1 MADTNAGHLS
11 GSTMTD
17 NLIADASP
25 EKRLFISLLTRDI
38 SLVAAFLDLIDNAI
52 NAALA
57 PFADKLATAEGYFSA
72 LHDPEISAS
81 TSIDIEFSAESVK
94 ITDNATGIDSETAK
108 SYVFKF
114 GRAAQDSR
122 ASLDR
127 LSVYGIGLKRAIFK
141 MGDRISIVSD
151 HEQGG
156 FELDLDVPA
165 WAALKQDVWGFP
177 ITERPNADADTTG
190 TVIEIT
196 HLHEDVATRLDD
208 GVFEGQL
215 MERIGQ
221 TYDYFM
227 GKFVTISVNG
237 RPVEPNSVEVS
248 ENRTTKTVTIDN
260 ATCAIDAGLGPSDSN
275 RRFRDATSGW
285 FVLCNGRTVV
295 SADKSSLTG
304 WGGHGLPIF
313 QPKHRPFLGIVMFAS
328 DDPESLPWTTTK
340 ASINVDSIAWQ
351 RAKREMVNTAKAIVN
366 FLDRRYTESG
376 TEVDSRELSQARGGS
391 VNPLASSSMKPRKF
405 MPPAPR
411 KDPTMQIQYA
421 AKLADVKRIGKHLRR
436 PGMSG
441 SEVGRYTLEFFLRN
455 EVGDEE

>member
-1 MADTNAGHLS
+1 MTN
-11 GSTMTD
+11 
-17 NLIADASP
+17 NLTADASP

-38 SLVAAFLDLIDNAI
+38 SLVAAFLDLIDNSI

-57 PFADKLATAEGYFSA
+57 PFADKLATAEGYLSA
-72 LHDPEISAS
+72 LGDPEISAS

-94 ITDNATGIDSETAK
+94 IADNATGIDSETAK

-141 MGDRISIVSD
+141 MGDQISIVSD

-177 ITERPNADADTTG
+177 ITERPNADADSTG

-215 MERIGQ
+215 IERIGK
-221 TYDYFM
+221 TYGYFM

-237 RPVEPNSVEVS
+237 KPVAPDSVAVS
-248 ENRTTKTVTIDN
+248 ENRAIETVTIDN
-260 ATCAIDAGLGPSDSN
+260 ATCAIVAGLGPSDSN
-275 RRFRDATSGW
+275 GRFRDATAGW

-295 SADKSSLTG
+295 SADKSRLTG

-313 QPKHRPFLGIVMFAS
+313 QPKHRPFVGIVMFVS
-328 DDPESLPWTTTK
+328 DEPESLPWTTTK
-340 ASINVDSIAWQ
+340 TSIDEDSIAWQ
-351 RAKREMVNTAKAIVN
+351 RAKREMVNTAKAIVK

-376 TEVDSRELSQARGGS
+376 TEVDSDELNEARGGS
-391 VNPLASSSMKPRKF
+391 VNPLASSSTKPRKF
-405 MPPAPR
+405 KPPAPK
-411 KDPTMQIQYA
+411 KDPTTRIQYD
-421 AKLADVKRIGKHLRR
+421 AKAADVERIGKHLRQ

-441 SEVGRYTLEFFLRN
+441 SEVGRYTLDFFLRN

>member
-1 MADTNAGHLS
+1 MTN
-11 GSTMTD
+11 
-17 NLIADASP
+17 NLTADASP

-38 SLVAAFLDLIDNAI
+38 SLVAAFLDLIDNSI

-57 PFADKLATAEGYFSA
+57 PYADKLTTAEGYLSA
-72 LHDPEISAS
+72 LDDPEISAS

-94 ITDNATGIDSETAK
+94 IVDDAAGIDSETAK
-108 SYVFKF
+108 SSVFKF

-141 MGDRISIVSD
+141 MGDQISIVSD

-156 FELDLDVPA
+156 FALDLDVPE
-165 WAALKQDVWGFP
+165 WAALRQDAWGFP

-215 MERIGQ
+215 IERIGQ

-237 RPVEPNSVEVS
+237 KPVVPKSVEVS
-248 ENRTTKTVTIDN
+248 MNRSTKTVTIDN
-260 ATCAIDAGLGPSDSN
+260 ATCAIVAGLGPSDSN
-275 RRFRDATSGW
+275 GRFRDATSGW
-285 FVLCNGRTVV
+285 FVLCNGRTVI
-295 SADKSSLTG
+295 SANKSNLTG

-313 QPKHRPFLGIVMFAS
+313 QPKHRPFLGIAIFVS
-328 DDPESLPWTTTK
+328 DNPESLPWTTTK
-340 ASINVDSIAWQ
+340 SSINEDSIAWQ
-351 RAKREMVNTAKAIVN
+351 RAKREMVNTARAIVN

-376 TEVDSRELSQARGGS
+376 TEVDSKELNQARGGS
-391 VNPLASSSMKPRKF
+391 VKPLASSSTKPRKF
-405 MPPAPR
+405 NPPVPKEDR
-411 KDPTMQIQYA
+411 TTRIQYD
-421 AKLADVKRIGKHLRR
+421 AKVAEVKRIGKHLRQ

-441 SEVGRYTLEFFLRN
+441 SAVGRHTFDFFLRN

>member
-1 MADTNAGHLS
+1 MTNDL
-11 GSTMTD
+11 T
-17 NLIADASP
+17 ADASP

-38 SLVAAFLDLIDNAI
+38 SLVAAFLDLIDNSI

-57 PFADKLATAEGYFSA
+57 PFADKLATAEGYLSA
-72 LHDPEISAS
+72 LDDPEISS
-81 TSIDIEFSAESVK
+81 SISIDIDFSAESVK
-94 ITDNATGIDSETAK
+94 IADNAAGIDSETAK

-122 ASLDR
+122 AYQDR

-141 MGDRISIVSD
+141 MGDQISIVSD

-156 FELDLDVPA
+156 FKLDLDVPR
-165 WAALKQDVWGFP
+165 WAAKKQNRWSFP
-177 ITERPNADADTTG
+177 IAERPNADADATG

-196 HLHEDVATRLDD
+196 QLHEDVATRLDD

-215 MERIGQ
+215 IDRIGK

-227 GKFVTISVNG
+227 GKFVRISVNG
-237 RPVEPNSVEVS
+237 KPVAPESVKVS
-248 ENRTTKTVTIDN
+248 ENRATETVAIDN
-260 ATCAIDAGLGPSDSN
+260 ATCLIVAGLGPSDSN
-275 RRFRDATSGW
+275 GRFRDATSGW

-313 QPKHRPFLGIVMFAS
+313 QPKHRPFLGMAIFVS

-340 ASINVDSIAWQ
+340 ASINEDSIAWQ

-366 FLDRRYTESG
+366 FLDRRYTETG
-376 TEVDSRELSQARGGS
+376 TEVDSDELNEARGGS
-391 VNPLASSSMKPRKF
+391 VSPLASSSAKPRKF
-405 MPPAPR
+405 KPPAPK
-411 KDPTMQIQYA
+411 KDPTTRIQYE
-421 AKLADVKRIGKHLRR
+421 AKVADVNRIGKYLRR

-441 SEVGRYTLEFFLRN
+441 SEVGRYTLDFFLRN
-455 EVGDEE
+455 EVEDEE

>member
-1 MADTNAGHLS
+1 MTN
-11 GSTMTD
+11 
-17 NLIADASP
+17 NLTADASP

-38 SLVAAFLDLIDNAI
+38 SLVAAFLDLIDNSI
-52 NAALA
+52 NVALA

-72 LHDPEISAS
+72 LDDPEISAS

-94 ITDNATGIDSETAK
+94 IADNATGIDSETAK

-141 MGDRISIVSD
+141 MGDQISIVSD

-177 ITERPNADADTTG
+177 ITERPNADADATG

-196 HLHEDVATRLDD
+196 RLHEDVATRLDD

-215 MERIGQ
+215 IESIGR
-221 TYDYFM
+221 TYGYFM

-237 RPVEPNSVEVS
+237 KPVAPDSVEVS
-248 ENRTTKTVTIDN
+248 ENRTTETVTIDN
-260 ATCAIDAGLGPSDSN
+260 ATCAIVAGLGPSDSN
-275 RRFRDATSGW
+275 GRFRDATSGW

-313 QPKHRPFLGIVMFAS
+313 QPKHRPFLGMVMFVS
-328 DDPESLPWTTTK
+328 VDPESLPWTTTK

-351 RAKREMVNTAKAIVN
+351 RAKREMVNAAKAIVN

-376 TEVDSRELSQARGGS
+376 TEVDSDELNEARGGS
-391 VNPLASSSMKPRKF
+391 VNPLASSSAKPRKF
-405 MPPAPR
+405 KPPAPKR
-411 KDPTMQIQYA
+411 DPTTRVQYD
-421 AKLADVKRIGKHLRR
+421 AKVADVKRIGKHLRR

-441 SEVGRYTLEFFLRN
+441 SEVGRYTLDFFLRN

>member
-1 MADTNAGHLS
+1 MTN
-11 GSTMTD
+11 
-17 NLIADASP
+17 NLTADARP

-38 SLVAAFLDLIDNAI
+38 SLVAAFLDLIDNSI

-57 PFADKLATAEGYFSA
+57 PFADKLETAEGYFAA
-72 LHDPEISAS
+72 LDDPEISAS
-81 TSIDIEFSAESVK
+81 ISIDIEFSAERVK
-94 ITDNATGIDSETAK
+94 IIDNATGIDSETAK

-114 GRAAQDSR
+114 GRAPQDSR

-127 LSVYGIGLKRAIFK
+127 LSVFGIGLKRAIFK

-156 FELDLDVPA
+156 FEMDLDVPA

-177 ITERPNADADTTG
+177 ITGRTNADADVTG

-196 HLHEDVATRLDD
+196 RLHEDVATRLDD

-215 MERIGQ
+215 IERIGR
-221 TYDYFM
+221 TYDYFV

-237 RPVEPNSVEVS
+237 RPVTPDSVVVS
-248 ENRTTKTVTIDN
+248 KNRATGTVTIDN
-260 ATCAIDAGLGPSDSN
+260 ATCSIVAGLGPTDSN
-275 RRFRDATSGW
+275 GRFRDATSGW

-304 WGGHGLPIF
+304 WGGYGLPIF
-313 QPKHRPFLGIVMFAS
+313 QPKHRPFLGMVMFVS
-328 DDPESLPWTTTK
+328 VDPESLPWTTTK

-376 TEVDSRELSQARGGS
+376 TEVDSGELKEARRGN
-391 VNPLASSSMKPRKF
+391 VNPLTSSSAKPRKF
-405 MPPAPR
+405 KPPVA
-411 KDPTMQIQYA
+411 KVNPTMRIQYE
-421 AKLADVKRIGKHLRR
+421 AKVADVKRVGKHLRQ

-441 SEVGRYTLEFFLRN
+441 SEVGRYTLDFFLRN

>member
-1 MADTNAGHLS
+1 MTNTL
-11 GSTMTD
+11 T
-17 NLIADASP
+17 ADASP

-38 SLVAAFLDLIDNAI
+38 SLDAAFLDLIDNSI

-57 PFADKLATAEGYFSA
+57 PFADKLATAKGYLAA
-72 LHDPEISAS
+72 LDDPEISAS
-81 TSIDIEFSAESVK
+81 TSIDIEFNAESVK
-94 ITDNATGIDSETAK
+94 ITDNAAGIDSETAK

-141 MGDRISIVSD
+141 MGDQISIVSD

-156 FELDLDVPA
+156 FELDLEVPA

-177 ITERPNADADTTG
+177 IAERPSAAADATG

-215 MERIGQ
+215 IKRIGK
-221 TYDYFM
+221 TYDYFI
-227 GKFVTISVNG
+227 GKFVKISVNG
-237 RPVEPNSVEVS
+237 EPVAPESVQVS
-248 ENRTTKTVTIDN
+248 ENQTTKTVTIDN
-260 ATCAIDAGLGPSDSN
+260 VTCAIVAGLGPSDSN
-275 RRFRDATSGW
+275 GRFRDATSGW
-285 FVLCNGRTVV
+285 FVLCNGRRVV
-295 SADKSSLTG
+295 GADKTDLTG

-313 QPKHRPFLGIVMFAS
+313 QPKHRPFLGMVMFVS
-328 DDPESLPWTTTK
+328 DDPDSLPWTTTK
-340 ASINVDSIAWQ
+340 SSINVDSIAWQ
-351 RAKREMVNTAKAIVN
+351 RAKREMANTARAVVT

-376 TEVDSRELSQARGGS
+376 TEVDSGELKQARGGS
-391 VNPLASSSMKPRKF
+391 VNPLASSLAKPRKF
-405 MPPAPR
+405 EPPKPK
-411 KDPTMQIQYA
+411 KDPTTRIQYDA
-421 AKLADVKRIGKHLRR
+421 QVADVKRIGKHLRQ

-441 SEVGRYTLEFFLRN
+441 SAVGRHTFDFFLRN
-455 EVGDEE
+455 EVGDVK

>member
-1 MADTNAGHLS
+1 MTN
-11 GSTMTD
+11 
-17 NLIADASP
+17 NLTADASP

-38 SLVAAFLDLIDNAI
+38 SLVAAFLDLIDNSI

-57 PFADKLATAEGYFSA
+57 PFADKLTTAEGYLSA
-72 LHDPEISAS
+72 LDDPEISAS
-81 TSIDIEFSAESVK
+81 TSIDINFSAESVK
-94 ITDNATGIDSETAK
+94 IADNATGIDLETAK

-114 GRAAQDSR
+114 GRAAKDSR

-141 MGDRISIVSD
+141 MGDQISIVSD

-165 WAALKQDVWGFP
+165 WAALKQDAWSFP
-177 ITERPNADADTTG
+177 ITGRPNADAGATG

-196 HLHEDVATRLDD
+196 GLHEDVATRLDD

-215 MERIGQ
+215 VERIGR
-221 TYDYFM
+221 TYAYFM

-237 RPVEPNSVEVS
+237 KPVAPESVLVS
-248 ENRTTKTVTIDN
+248 ENRTTKTVPIDN
-260 ATCAIDAGLGPSDSN
+260 ATCAIVAGLGPSDSN
-275 RRFRDATSGW
+275 GRFRDATSGW
-285 FVLCNGRTVV
+285 FVLCNGRTVI

-313 QPKHRPFLGIVMFAS
+313 QPKHRPFLGMVMFVS
-328 DDPESLPWTTTK
+328 DVPESLPWTTTK
-340 ASINVDSIAWQ
+340 ASINEDSIAWQ
-351 RAKREMVNTAKAIVN
+351 RAKREMVNTAKAIIK

-376 TEVDSRELSQARGGS
+376 TEVDSAEMNEARGGS
-391 VNPLASSSMKPRKF
+391 VNPLASSSAKPQTFR
-405 MPPAPR
+405 PPAPKR
-411 KDPTMQIQYA
+411 DSTTRVQYD
-421 AKLADVKRIGKHLRR
+421 AKVADIERIGKHLRQ

-441 SEVGRYTLEFFLRN
+441 SEVGRYTLDFFLRN